1 MAKAFGCPPAPYAVV
16 WFPTRRTWSILLNFP
31 LLIPW
36 RTSWGSGF
44 HSPEWVSE
52 LELLGLTIAP
62 FPARSGPGTSPS
74 CSLGLG
80 AQGLLASRQ
89 PHPAQAQRSG
99 RGRQPRPGGD
109 PLRRGFGPQA
119 SAEAWGGP
127 VGEGED
133 RGGYGGGGQKPSQ
146 QSREPAAGSSAKVG
160 PGAEGPIPSVRG
172 RLCLGV
178 TEMPLINSSF
188 QGTSWPPR
196 KSK

>member
-119 SAEAWGGP
+119 SAEAWGGR

-133 RGGYGGGGQKPSQ
+133 RGGYRGGAET
-146 QSREPAAGSSAKVG
+146 EPAEPRASRWIFRRSGAWSRGPDTLCQRKAVFRCDRNAVNKQLFSRNLLASS
-160 PGAEGPIPSVRG
+160 
-172 RLCLGV
+172 
-178 TEMPLINSSF
+178 
-188 QGTSWPPR
+188 
-196 KSK
+196 